1 MANVLNTLYPPT
13 ISTFLPA
20 FVNTTEVFI
29 YFSLSPY
36 NSSSE
41 IKRVHVSLTNQLNN
55 ENAFNNL
62 SGIVFKDLKH
72 DDSSGLY
79 YVSISPTE
87 VKNNTFNINQFYK
100 VQIRFDG
107 YSGSDAPSATST
119 EAFIQ
124 EYLLAHQD
132 LFSEWSSVCLIKPIL
147 QPNIQ
152 IKPFDLYAGDTPQS
166 FNKGIISISGK
177 LFFGD
182 GSVTETET
190 LQSYKIQILEPDSEE
205 VVLESPTIYT
215 GDNVDPNDINYKI
228 DLQGLNTDNN
238 QEFIFKIIISTKNQ
252 YVTSKQWDFQIA
264 DFLDDFSF
272 DPELTVEMD
281 NEEGIATLHVVN
293 VQTVFGTIYI
303 KRGSS
308 IDNFESWEDFYIE
321 KVAGDIDLTLEDNTV
336 SSLVWYR
343 YSIQMENSVG
353 GLTRV
358 YRSDVFMPEFYDAII
373 SRGEQQF
380 KIQYNYS
387 ISSFKPVVNR
397 TKIDT
402 LGGRFPKFAENAIL
416 NYKQFSISGLIS
428 SETDVHQKFLNKRDY
443 FDDNYQRYQ
452 VYKSDMGIQDLV
464 RNDYDDYLT
473 ESEVLTSYLTTTQ
486 NDWLWERE
494 FREEAMKWLND
505 GEPKLYRS
513 MTEGN
518 MAVMLTDISLTPNST
533 LGRRLWTF
541 TATVYEIAEADSLST
556 LDSLGI
562 FDVVKP
568 DNLTTGSGEVDPE
581 PEYVEVIKVGQLYNY
596 TVTHTNSVVSEIL
609 DNLRTEYG
617 AIPGGEDGETVYDS
631 ASVLADKLPDGLY
644 LKNVKIFFN
653 NKPNLYRTDSAGNLR
668 IVYDPATAQ
677 GDQTLTLGYTFS
689 FSTDTNS
696 EPQTIFV
703 NSRGYYQIPDK
714 LNVTGLYFS
723 NIGQSDDSGVQYP
736 ADNVTVEYVMVYK
749 ELNNTSTIVSG
760 QTVDR
765 VVIGQYEDVFEYG
778 EYLGEKIRAKYSFA
792 QTGQYYQQMQ
802 YWRGICLDVE
812 SYAIAHIQYYRDDDY
827 NDYLVGGTGV
837 LHMIKNV
844 PVKDMCFMGRR
855 MTQKDF
861 SRQEYLDDWEY
872 VLDPGPEDDDEEIS
886 DIAYWNEDLEHPV
899 GINFDRMKKK
909 YSTIWNITEMTLNEI
924 TKAGEGYVGV
934 EDIAEPKRNTVY
946 NINGELKIYYKDDW
960 YDFTQNSDGTGV
972 AHVPIEGMINYLGN
986 VVQSTYA

>member
-1 MANVLNTLYPPT
+1 MANVLNTLFPPT

-20 FVNTTEVFI
+20 FVNTSSAII

-55 ENAFNNL
+55 ETAFNNL
-62 SGIVFKDLKH
+62 NGIIFKDLKQ
-72 DDSSGLY
+72 DSSGMY
-79 YVSISPTE
+79 YIEIAPGDL
-87 VKNNTFNINQFYK
+87 KNNTFNINQFYK
-100 VQIRFDG
+100 VQLRFDSYDG
-107 YSGSDAPSATST
+107 DNTSLITT
-119 EAFIQ
+119 EAGVTQ
-124 EYLLAHQD
+124 YLLEYQNY
-132 LFSEWSSVCLIKPIL
+132 FSEWSTVCLIKPIL

-152 IKPFDLYAGDTPQS
+152 LKPFDLYTGEAPQS

-190 LQSYKIQILEPDSEE
+190 LQSYKIQILDPDSED
-205 VVLESPTIYT
+205 VLLESPTIYT

-228 DLQGLNTDNN
+228 DLQGLNTDDTT
-238 QEFIFKIIISTKNQ
+238 EFIFKIIISTKNQ
-252 YVTSKQWDFQIA
+252 YVTFKQWEFQIA
-264 DFLDDFSF
+264 DFLDDYSF

-308 IDNFESWEDFYIE
+308 IDNFETWEDFYIE

-358 YRSDVFMPEFYDAII
+358 FRSDVFMPEFYDAIL

-397 TKIDT
+397 AKVDT

-428 SETDVHQKFLNKRDY
+428 SEADAHQKFLNKRNY

-473 ESEVLTSYLTTTQ
+473 ESQVLTSYLTTTQ

-518 MAVMLTDISLTPNST
+518 MAVMLTDISLTPNAT

-562 FDVVKP
+562 FNVVKP

-581 PEYVEVIKVGQLYNY
+581 PEYVEVVKVGQLYNY
-596 TVTHTNSVVSEIL
+596 TVTHRNSIVSEIL
-609 DNLRTEYG
+609 DELRREYG
-617 AIPGGEDGETVYDS
+617 AIPGGEDGDVVYDS
-631 ASVLADKLPDGLY
+631 ASVLSDKLPDGLY
-644 LKNVKIFFN
+644 LKNIKIFFN
-653 NKPNLYRTDSAGNLR
+653 SKPNVYRTNSRGELEVIR
-668 IVYDPATAQ
+668 DPAKYV
-677 GDQTLTLGYTFS
+677 GDKSSLTLGYTFS
-689 FSTDTNS
+689 LRTDVDDSDRTF
-696 EPQTIFV
+696 FV
-703 NSRGYYQIPDK
+703 NSRGYYQVPDN
-714 LNVTGLYFS
+714 LNVKALYFS
-723 NIGQSDDSGVQYP
+723 NLEETDENGNILP
-736 ADNVTVEYVMVYK
+736 ADNVTIEYLMVYR
-749 ELNNTSTIVSG
+749 ELNNSSTIVSG
-760 QTVDR
+760 QSVDR
-765 VVIGQYEDVFEYG
+765 VVVGQYEDVFGYS
-778 EYLGEKIRAKYSFA
+778 EYLGEKIRTKYSFA
-792 QTGQYYQQMQ
+792 KTGQYYQQMQ

-812 SYAIAHIQYYRDDDY
+812 PYAVAHIKYYRDDDY

-844 PVKDMCFMGRR
+844 PVQDMCFMGRR

-861 SRQEYLDDWEY
+861 SRQRFLDDWEY
-872 VLDPGPEDDDEEIS
+872 VLDPGPEGDDEEVS
-886 DIAYWNEDLEHPV
+886 DIAYWNEDIEHPV
-899 GINFDRMKKK
+899 SINFDRVNKK
-909 YSTIWNITEMTLNEI
+909 YSTTWNITEMTLDEI
-924 TKAGEGYVGV
+924 AAAGEGYASIDEI
-934 EDIAEPKRNTVY
+934 EDPQRNTVY
-946 NINGELKIYYKDDW
+946 NINSQLKIYYKDEW
-960 YDFTQNSDGTGV
+960 YDFTQNSDGTGI

>member
-20 FVNTTEVFI
+20 FVNTTEAII

-36 NSSSE
+36 NSSSQ
-41 IKRVHVSLTNQLNN
+41 IKRVHVSLTSQLNN

-62 SGIVFKDLKH
+62 SGIAFKDLKY
-72 DDSSGLY
+72 DTSSGMY
-79 YVSISPTE
+79 YITISPTE
-87 VKNNTFNINQFYK
+87 LKNNTFNINQFYK
-100 VQIRFDG
+100 VQLRFDS
-107 YSGSDAPSATST
+107 YSGDASSLLGN
-119 EAFIQ
+119 EAGIT
-124 EYLLAHQD
+124 EYLLSYQD
-132 LFSEWSSVCLIKPIL
+132 YFSEWSTVCLIKPIL

-152 IKPFDLYAGDTPQS
+152 LKPFDLYNGDTPQS

-190 LQSYKIQILEPDSEE
+190 LQSYKIQILEPETEDII
-205 VVLESPTIYT
+205 LESPTIYT
-215 GDNVDPNDINYKI
+215 GDNIDPNNINYKI
-228 DLQGLNTDNN
+228 DLQGLNTDTDT
-238 QEFIFKIIISTKNQ
+238 EFIFKIIISTKNQ

-264 DFLDDFSF
+264 DFLDDYAF

-281 NEEGIATLHVVN
+281 NEEGIATLRIIN
-293 VQTVFGTIYI
+293 IQTVFGTIYI

-308 IDNFESWEDFYIE
+308 IDNFETWEDFYVE
-321 KVAGDIDLTLEDNTV
+321 KIAGDIDLTLEDNTV

-358 YRSDVFMPEFYDAII
+358 YRSDIFMPEFYDAIL
-373 SRGEQQF
+373 SRGKQQF

-397 TKIDT
+397 AKVDT

-416 NYKQFSISGLIS
+416 NYKQFSISGMIS
-428 SETDVHQKFLNKRDY
+428 SEADAHQKFLNKQDY

-452 VYKSDMGIQDLV
+452 VYKSDVGVKDLI

-541 TATVYEIAEADSLST
+541 TATVYEIADANSLTT

-568 DNLTTGSGEVDPE
+568 DNLTTGGGVVDPE
-581 PEYVEVIKVGQLYNY
+581 PEYVEVVKVGQLYNY
-596 TVTHTNSVVSEIL
+596 TVTHTNSIVSEIL
-609 DNLRTEYG
+609 DELRREYG
-617 AIPGGEDGETVYDS
+617 AIPGGEDGEVVYDS

-644 LKNVKIFFN
+644 LKNIKIFFN
-653 NKPNLYRTDSAGNLR
+653 SKPNIYRIDSSGNPQ
-668 IVYDPATAQ
+668 IVYNPAQ
-677 GDQTLTLGYTFS
+677 YPNDQTLTLGYTFS
-689 FSTDTNS
+689 FTTDTNS
-696 EPQTIFV
+696 DPQTIFV
-703 NSRGYYQIPDK
+703 NSKGYYQIPDK

-723 NIGQSDDSGVQYP
+723 NIGQSDDKGNVYP
-736 ADNVTVEYVMVYK
+736 ADNVTVEYLMVYK
-749 ELNNTSTIVSG
+749 ELNNSSTIVSG

-765 VVIGQYEDVFEYG
+765 TVVGQYEGVFEYE
-778 EYLGEKIRAKYSFA
+778 EYLGEKIRAKYSFS
-792 QTGQYYQQMQ
+792 QIGQYYQQMQ

-812 SYAIAHIQYYRDDDY
+812 PYSVAHIQYYKEDEY

-844 PVKDMCFMGRR
+844 PVQDMCFMGRR
-855 MTQKDF
+855 MSQKDF
-861 SRQEYLDDWEY
+861 SRQRFLDDWEY
-872 VLDPGPEDDDEEIS
+872 VLDSSEYTSYI
-886 DIAYWNEDLEHPV
+886 DIENPQ
-899 GINFDRMKKK
+899 
-909 YSTIWNITEMTLNEI
+909 
-924 TKAGEGYVGV
+924 
-934 EDIAEPKRNTVY
+934 RNTVY

-960 YDFTQNSDGTGV
+960 YDFTQNENGGTGI

>member
-1 MANVLNTLYPPT
+1 MDNVLNTLFPPT

-20 FVNTTEVFI
+20 FVNTSSAII

-55 ENAFNNL
+55 ETAFNNL
-62 SGIVFKDLKH
+62 NGIIFKDLKQ
-72 DDSSGLY
+72 DSNGMY
-79 YVSISPTE
+79 YIEIAPGDL
-87 VKNNTFNINQFYK
+87 KNNTFNINQFYK
-100 VQIRFDG
+100 VQLRFDSYDG
-107 YSGSDAPSATST
+107 DNTSLITT
-119 EAFIQ
+119 EAGVTQ
-124 EYLLAHQD
+124 YLLEYQNY
-132 LFSEWSSVCLIKPIL
+132 FSEWSTVCLIKPIL

-152 IKPFDLYAGDTPQS
+152 LKPFDLYTGEAPQS

-190 LQSYKIQILEPDSEE
+190 LQSYKIQILDPDSED
-205 VVLESPTIYT
+205 VLLESPTIYT
-215 GDNVDPNDINYKI
+215 GDNVNPNDINYKI
-228 DLQGLNTDNN
+228 DLQGLNTDDTT
-238 QEFIFKIIISTKNQ
+238 EFIFKIIISTKNQ
-252 YVTSKQWDFQIA
+252 YVTSKQWEFQIA
-264 DFLDDFSF
+264 DFLDDYSF

-308 IDNFESWEDFYIE
+308 IDNFETWEDFYIE

-358 YRSDVFMPEFYDAII
+358 YRSDVFMPEFYDAIL

-397 TKIDT
+397 AKVDT

-428 SETDVHQKFLNKRDY
+428 SEADAHQKFLNKRSY
-443 FDDNYQRYQ
+443 FDDSYQRYQ

-473 ESEVLTSYLTTTQ
+473 ESQVLTSYLTTTQ

-518 MAVMLTDISLTPNST
+518 MAVMLTDISLTPNAT

-562 FDVVKP
+562 FNVVKP

-581 PEYVEVIKVGQLYNY
+581 PEYVEVVKVGQLYNY
-596 TVTHTNSVVSEIL
+596 TVTHRNSIVSEIL
-609 DNLRTEYG
+609 DELRREYG
-617 AIPGGEDGETVYDS
+617 AIPGGEDGDVVYDS
-631 ASVLADKLPDGLY
+631 ASVLSDKLPDGLY
-644 LKNVKIFFN
+644 LKNIKIFFN
-653 NKPNLYRTDSAGNLR
+653 SKPNVYRTNSRGELEVIR
-668 IVYDPATAQ
+668 DPAKYV
-677 GDQTLTLGYTFS
+677 GDKSSLTLGYTFS
-689 FSTDTNS
+689 LRTDVDDSDRTF
-696 EPQTIFV
+696 FV
-703 NSRGYYQIPDK
+703 NSRGYYQVPDN
-714 LNVTGLYFS
+714 LNVKALYFS
-723 NIGQSDDSGVQYP
+723 NLEETDEDGNILP
-736 ADNVTVEYVMVYK
+736 ADNVTIEYLMVYR
-749 ELNNTSTIVSG
+749 ELNNSSTIVSG
-760 QTVDR
+760 QSVDR
-765 VVIGQYEDVFEYG
+765 VVVGQYEDVFGYS
-778 EYLGEKIRAKYSFA
+778 EYLGEKIRTKYSFA
-792 QTGQYYQQMQ
+792 KTGQYYQQMQ

-812 SYAIAHIQYYRDDDY
+812 PYAVAHIKYYRDDDY

-844 PVKDMCFMGRR
+844 PVQDMCFMGRR

-861 SRQEYLDDWEY
+861 SRQRFLDDWEY
-872 VLDPGPEDDDEEIS
+872 VLDPGPEGDDEEVS
-886 DIAYWNEDLEHPV
+886 DIAYWNEDIEHPV
-899 GINFDRMKKK
+899 SINFDRVNKK
-909 YSTIWNITEMTLNEI
+909 YSTTWNITEMTLDEI
-924 TKAGEGYVGV
+924 AAAGEGYASIDEI
-934 EDIAEPKRNTVY
+934 EDPQRNTVY
-946 NINGELKIYYKDDW
+946 NINSQLKIYYKDEW
-960 YDFTQNSDGTGV
+960 YDFTQNSDGTGI

>member
-1 MANVLNTLYPPT
+1 MPNVLNTLYPPT

-20 FVNTTEVFI
+20 FVNTTDVFI

-36 NSSSE
+36 NSSSQ
-41 IKRVHVSLTNQLNN
+41 IQRVHVSLTNQLNN
-55 ENAFNNL
+55 ENAFDNVN
-62 SGIVFKDLKH
+62 GIVFKNLSYDN
-72 DDSSGLY
+72 SSGLY
-79 YVSISPTE
+79 YVTISPTE
-87 VKNNTFNINQFYK
+87 LKSNTFNINQFYK
-100 VQIRFDG
+100 VQLRFDG
-107 YSGSDAPSATST
+107 YSGENTDLIEGNTAQVTQYLT
-119 EAFIQ
+119 E
-124 EYLLAHQD
+124 YQD
-132 LFSEWSSVCLIKPIL
+132 YFSEWSTVCLIKPIL

-152 IKPFDLYAGDTPQS
+152 LRPFDLYSGGTPQS

-190 LQSYKIQILEPDSEE
+190 LQSFKVQILDPDTEE

-215 GDNVDPNDINYKI
+215 GDNVDPNDINYRI
-228 DLQGLNTDNN
+228 DLQGLNTDTNT
-238 QEFIFKIIISTKNQ
+238 EFIFKIIISTKNQ
-252 YVTSKQWDFQIA
+252 YITSKQWDFQIA
-264 DFLDDFSF
+264 DFLDDYSF
-272 DPELTVEMD
+272 DPELTVEID
-281 NEEGIATLHVVN
+281 NEEGIATLHVIN

-308 IDNFESWEDFYIE
+308 IDNFENWEDFYVE

-358 YRSDVFMPEFYDAII
+358 YRSDVFMPEFYDAIL

-397 TKIDT
+397 AKVDT
-402 LGGRFPKFAENAIL
+402 LGGRFPKFAENAVL

-428 SETDVHQKFLNKRDY
+428 SEADVHQKFLNKQNY

-452 VYKSDMGIQDLV
+452 VYKSNTGVKDLV

-541 TATVYEIAEADSLST
+541 TATVYEIAEADSLET

-562 FDVVKP
+562 FEIVRP
-568 DNLTTGSGEVDPE
+568 DELSGSGSGEIDPE
-581 PEYVEVIKVGQLYNY
+581 PEYVEVVKVGQLYNY
-596 TVTHTNSVVSEIL
+596 TVTHNNSVVSEIL
-609 DNLRTEYG
+609 DELKREYG
-617 AIPGGEDGETVYDS
+617 AIPGGEDGELIYDS

-644 LKNVKIFFN
+644 LKNIKIFFN
-653 NKPNLYRTDSAGNLR
+653 SKPN
-668 IVYDPATAQ
+668 VYFINELGRPILVRNPGTSSYPKEQ
-677 GDQTLTLGYTFS
+677 MVLGYVFEFT
-689 FSTDTNS
+689 TDVNNS
-696 EPQTIFV
+696 RQSIFV
-703 NSRGYYQIPDK
+703 NSKGYYQIPDK
-714 LNVTGLYFS
+714 LNVTGLYF
-723 NIGQSDDSGVQYP
+723 NNFGEVDSGSGTSYP
-736 ADNVTVEYVMVYK
+736 PDNVTVEYLMVYK
-749 ELNNTSTIVSG
+749 ELNNSSTIVSG

-765 VVIGQYEDVFEYG
+765 TIIGQYEGIFNYN

-802 YWRGICLDVE
+802 YWQGICLDVE
-812 SYAIAHIQYYRDDDY
+812 PYSIAHIQYYKEDDY
-827 NDYLVGGTGV
+827 NDYVVGGTGV

-844 PVKDMCFMGRR
+844 PVQDMCFVGRR
-855 MTQKDF
+855 MTPKPL
-861 SRQEYLDDWEY
+861 SRQRFLDDWEY
-872 VLDPGPEDDDEEIS
+872 VIDDNSQIYGSID
-886 DIAYWNEDLEHPV
+886 
-899 GINFDRMKKK
+899 
-909 YSTIWNITEMTLNEI
+909 EI
-924 TKAGEGYVGV
+924 TS
-934 EDIAEPKRNTVY
+934 PQRNTVY
-946 NINGELKIYYKDDW
+946 NVDSVLKIYYKDNW
-960 YDFTQNSDGTGV
+960 YDFTQYDNYGV
-972 AHVPIEGMINYLGN
+972 AHVSIEGMINYLGN
-986 VVQSTYA
+986 VVQSTYM

>member
-1 MANVLNTLYPPT
+1 MANALNTLYPPT

-20 FVNTTEVFI
+20 FVNTSSAIV

-55 ENAFNNL
+55 ETAFNNL
-62 SGIVFKDLKH
+62 NGIIFKDLEQ
-72 DDSSGLY
+72 DSSGMY
-79 YVSISPTE
+79 YVEIAPGDL
-87 VKNNTFNINQFYK
+87 KNNTFNINQFYK
-100 VQIRFDG
+100 VQLRFDSYDG
-107 YSGSDAPSATST
+107 DNTSLITT
-119 EAFIQ
+119 EAGVTQ
-124 EYLLAHQD
+124 YLLEYQNY
-132 LFSEWSSVCLIKPIL
+132 FSEWSTVCLIKPIL

-152 IKPFDLYAGDTPQS
+152 LKPFDLYTGEAPQS

-190 LQSYKIQILEPDSEE
+190 LQSYKIQILDPDSED
-205 VVLESPTIYT
+205 VLLESPTIYT

-228 DLQGLNTDNN
+228 DLQGLNTDDTT
-238 QEFIFKIIISTKNQ
+238 EFIFKIIISTKNQ
-252 YVTSKQWDFQIA
+252 YVTSKQWEFQIA
-264 DFLDDFSF
+264 DFLDDYSF

-308 IDNFESWEDFYIE
+308 IDNFETWEDFYIE

-358 YRSDVFMPEFYDAII
+358 YRSDVFMPEFYDAIL

-397 TKIDT
+397 AKVDT

-428 SETDVHQKFLNKRDY
+428 SEADAHQKFLNKRSY
-443 FDDNYQRYQ
+443 FDDNYQRYR

-473 ESEVLTSYLTTTQ
+473 ESQVLTSYLTTTQ

-518 MAVMLTDISLTPNST
+518 MAVMLTDISLTPNAT

-562 FDVVKP
+562 FNVVKP

-581 PEYVEVIKVGQLYNY
+581 PEYVEVVKVGQLYNY
-596 TVTHTNSVVSEIL
+596 TVTHRNSIVSEIL
-609 DNLRTEYG
+609 DELRREYG
-617 AIPGGEDGETVYDS
+617 AIPGGEDGDVVYDS
-631 ASVLADKLPDGLY
+631 ASVLSDKLPDGLY
-644 LKNVKIFFN
+644 LKNIKIFFN
-653 NKPNLYRTDSAGNLR
+653 SKPNVYRTNSKGELEVIR
-668 IVYDPATAQ
+668 DPAKYV
-677 GDQTLTLGYTFS
+677 GDKSSLTLGYTFS
-689 FSTDTNS
+689 LRTDVDDSDRTF
-696 EPQTIFV
+696 FV
-703 NSRGYYQIPDK
+703 NSRGYYQVPDN
-714 LNVTGLYFS
+714 LNVKALYFS
-723 NIGQSDDSGVQYP
+723 NLEETDKDGNILP
-736 ADNVTVEYVMVYK
+736 ADNVTIEYLMVYR
-749 ELNNTSTIVSG
+749 ELNNSSTIVSG
-760 QTVDR
+760 QSVDR
-765 VVIGQYEDVFEYG
+765 VVVGQYEDVFGYS

-792 QTGQYYQQMQ
+792 KTGQYYQQMQ

-812 SYAIAHIQYYRDDDY
+812 PYAVAHIKYYRDDDY

-844 PVKDMCFMGRR
+844 PVQDMCFMGRR

-861 SRQEYLDDWEY
+861 SRQRFLDDWEY
-872 VLDPGPEDDDEEIS
+872 VLDPGPEGDDEEVS
-886 DIAYWNEDLEHPV
+886 DIAYWNEDIEHPV
-899 GINFDRMKKK
+899 SINFDRVNKKS
-909 YSTIWNITEMTLNEI
+909 STTWNITEMTLDEI
-924 TKAGEGYVGV
+924 AAAGEGYASIDEI
-934 EDIAEPKRNTVY
+934 EDPQRNTVY
-946 NINGELKIYYKDDW
+946 NINSQLKIYYKDEW
-960 YDFTQNSDGTGV
+960 YDFTQNSDGTGI

>member
-1 MANVLNTLYPPT
+1 MANVLNTLFPPT

-20 FVNTTEVFI
+20 FVNTSSAII

-55 ENAFNNL
+55 ETAFNNL
-62 SGIVFKDLKH
+62 NGIIFKDLKQ
-72 DDSSGLY
+72 DSNGMY
-79 YVSISPTE
+79 YIEIAPGDL
-87 VKNNTFNINQFYK
+87 KNNTFNINQFYK
-100 VQIRFDG
+100 VQLRFDSYDG
-107 YSGSDAPSATST
+107 DNTSLITT
-119 EAFIQ
+119 EAGVTQ
-124 EYLLAHQD
+124 YLLEYQNY
-132 LFSEWSSVCLIKPIL
+132 FSEWSTVCLIKPIL

-152 IKPFDLYAGDTPQS
+152 LKPFDLYTGEAPQS

-190 LQSYKIQILEPDSEE
+190 LQSYKIQILDPDSED
-205 VVLESPTIYT
+205 VLLESPTIYT

-228 DLQGLNTDNN
+228 DLQGLNTDDTT
-238 QEFIFKIIISTKNQ
+238 EFIFKIIISTKNQ
-252 YVTSKQWDFQIA
+252 YVTSKQWEFQIA
-264 DFLDDFSF
+264 DFLDDYSF

-308 IDNFESWEDFYIE
+308 IDNFETWEDFYIE

-358 YRSDVFMPEFYDAII
+358 YRSDVFMPEFYDAIL

-397 TKIDT
+397 AKVDT

-428 SETDVHQKFLNKRDY
+428 SEADAHQKFLNKRSY
-443 FDDNYQRYQ
+443 FDDSYQRYQ

-473 ESEVLTSYLTTTQ
+473 ESQVLTSYLTTTQ

-518 MAVMLTDISLTPNST
+518 MAVMLTDISLTPNAT

-541 TATVYEIAEADSLST
+541 
-556 LDSLGI
+556 
-562 FDVVKP
+562 K
-568 DNLTTGSGEVDPE
+568 
-581 PEYVEVIKVGQLYNY
+581 
-596 TVTHTNSVVSEIL
+596 
-609 DNLRTEYG
+609 
-617 AIPGGEDGETVYDS
+617 
-631 ASVLADKLPDGLY
+631 
-644 LKNVKIFFN
+644 
-653 NKPNLYRTDSAGNLR
+653 
-668 IVYDPATAQ
+668 
-677 GDQTLTLGYTFS
+677 
-689 FSTDTNS
+689 
-696 EPQTIFV
+696 
-703 NSRGYYQIPDK
+703 K
-714 LNVTGLYFS
+714 LNPT
-723 NIGQSDDSGVQYP
+723 
-736 ADNVTVEYVMVYK
+736 K
-749 ELNNTSTIVSG
+749 
-760 QTVDR
+760 
-765 VVIGQYEDVFEYG
+765 
-778 EYLGEKIRAKYSFA
+778 
-792 QTGQYYQQMQ
+792 
-802 YWRGICLDVE
+802 
-812 SYAIAHIQYYRDDDY
+812 
-827 NDYLVGGTGV
+827 
-837 LHMIKNV
+837 LHM
-844 PVKDMCFMGRR
+844 
-855 MTQKDF
+855 
-861 SRQEYLDDWEY
+861 
-872 VLDPGPEDDDEEIS
+872 
-886 DIAYWNEDLEHPV
+886 
-899 GINFDRMKKK
+899 
-909 YSTIWNITEMTLNEI
+909 
-924 TKAGEGYVGV
+924 
-934 EDIAEPKRNTVY
+934 
-946 NINGELKIYYKDDW
+946 
-960 YDFTQNSDGTGV
+960 
-972 AHVPIEGMINYLGN
+972 
-986 VVQSTYA
+986 

>member
-20 FVNTTEVFI
+20 FVNTSSAII

-55 ENAFNNL
+55 ETAFNNL
-62 SGIVFKDLKH
+62 NGIIFKDLKQ
-72 DDSSGLY
+72 DSNGMY
-79 YVSISPTE
+79 YVEIAPGDL
-87 VKNNTFNINQFYK
+87 KNNTFNINQFYK
-100 VQIRFDG
+100 VQLRFDSYDG
-107 YSGSDAPSATST
+107 DNTSLITT
-119 EAFIQ
+119 EAGVTQ
-124 EYLLAHQD
+124 YLLEYQNY
-132 LFSEWSSVCLIKPIL
+132 FSEWSTVCLIKPIL

-152 IKPFDLYAGDTPQS
+152 LKPFDLYTGEAPQS

-190 LQSYKIQILEPDSEE
+190 LQSYKIQILDPDSED
-205 VVLESPTIYT
+205 VLLESPTIYT

-228 DLQGLNTDNN
+228 DLQGLNTDDTT
-238 QEFIFKIIISTKNQ
+238 EFIFKIIISTKNQ
-252 YVTSKQWDFQIA
+252 YVTSKQWEFQIA
-264 DFLDDFSF
+264 DFLDDYSF

-308 IDNFESWEDFYIE
+308 IDNFETWEDFYIE

-358 YRSDVFMPEFYDAII
+358 YRSDVFMPEFYDAIL

-397 TKIDT
+397 AKVDT

-428 SETDVHQKFLNKRDY
+428 SEADAHQKFLNKRSY

-473 ESEVLTSYLTTTQ
+473 ESQVLTSYLTTTQ

-518 MAVMLTDISLTPNST
+518 MAVMLTDISLTPNAT

-562 FDVVKP
+562 FNVVKP

-581 PEYVEVIKVGQLYNY
+581 PEYVEVVKVGQLYNY
-596 TVTHTNSVVSEIL
+596 TVTHRNSIVSEIL
-609 DNLRTEYG
+609 DELRREYG
-617 AIPGGEDGETVYDS
+617 AIPGGEDGDVVYDS
-631 ASVLADKLPDGLY
+631 ASVLSDKLPDGLY
-644 LKNVKIFFN
+644 LKNIKIFFN
-653 NKPNLYRTDSAGNLR
+653 SKPNVYRTNSRGELEVIR
-668 IVYDPATAQ
+668 DPAKYV
-677 GDQTLTLGYTFS
+677 GDKSSLTLGYTFS
-689 FSTDTNS
+689 LRTDVDDSDRTF
-696 EPQTIFV
+696 FV
-703 NSRGYYQIPDK
+703 NSRGYYQVPDN
-714 LNVTGLYFS
+714 LNVKALYFS
-723 NIGQSDDSGVQYP
+723 NLEETDEDGNILP
-736 ADNVTVEYVMVYK
+736 ADNVTIEYLMVYR
-749 ELNNTSTIVSG
+749 ELNNSSTIVSG
-760 QTVDR
+760 QSVDR
-765 VVIGQYEDVFEYG
+765 VVVGQYEDVFGYS
-778 EYLGEKIRAKYSFA
+778 EYLGEKIRTKYSFA
-792 QTGQYYQQMQ
+792 KTGQYYQQMQ

-812 SYAIAHIQYYRDDDY
+812 PYAVAHIKYYRDDDY

-844 PVKDMCFMGRR
+844 PVQDMCFMGRR

-861 SRQEYLDDWEY
+861 SRQRFLDDWEY
-872 VLDPGPEDDDEEIS
+872 VLDPGPEGDDEEVS
-886 DIAYWNEDLEHPV
+886 DIAYWNEDIEHPV
-899 GINFDRMKKK
+899 SINFDRVNKK
-909 YSTIWNITEMTLNEI
+909 YSTTWNITEMTLDEI
-924 TKAGEGYVGV
+924 AAAGEGYASIDEI
-934 EDIAEPKRNTVY
+934 EDPQRNTVY
-946 NINGELKIYYKDDW
+946 NINSQLKIYYKDEW
-960 YDFTQNSDGTGV
+960 YDFTQNSDGTGI

>member
-1 MANVLNTLYPPT
+1 MPNVLNTLYPPT
-13 ISTFLPA
+13 ISAFLPA
-20 FVNTTEVFI
+20 FVNTTDAFI

-36 NSSSE
+36 NSSSQ
-41 IKRVHVSLTNQLNN
+41 IQRVHVSLTNQLNN
-55 ENAFNNL
+55 ENAFDNIN
-62 SGIVFKDLKH
+62 GIVFKNLNYDS
-72 DDSSGLY
+72 SSGLY
-79 YVSISPTE
+79 YISISPTE
-87 VKNNTFNINQFYK
+87 LKNNTFNINQFYK
-100 VQIRFDG
+100 VQLRFDG
-107 YSGSDAPSATST
+107 YSGENTSLIEGDTAKVTQYLT
-119 EAFIQ
+119 E
-124 EYLLAHQD
+124 YQD
-132 LFSEWSSVCLIKPIL
+132 YFSEWSTVCLIKPIL

-152 IKPFDLYAGDTPQS
+152 LRPFDLYNGDTPQS

-190 LQSYKIQILEPDSEE
+190 LQSFKAQILDPDTENI
-205 VVLESPTIYT
+205 VLESPTIYT
-215 GDNVDPNDINYKI
+215 GDNVDPNDINYRI
-228 DLQGLNTDNN
+228 DLQGLNTDTNT
-238 QEFIFKIIISTKNQ
+238 EFIFKIIISTKNQ
-252 YVTSKQWDFQIA
+252 YITSKQWDFQIA
-264 DFLDDFSF
+264 DFLDDYSF

-293 VQTVFGTIYI
+293 AQTVFGTIYI

-308 IDNFESWEDFYIE
+308 IDNFENWEDFYIE

-358 YRSDVFMPEFYDAII
+358 YRSNVFMPEFYDAIL

-397 TKIDT
+397 AKVDT

-416 NYKQFSISGLIS
+416 NYKQFSINGLIS
-428 SETDVHQKFLNKRDY
+428 SEADVHQKFLNKRSY

-452 VYKSDMGIQDLV
+452 VYKSDTGVKDLV

-473 ESEVLTSYLTTTQ
+473 DSEVLTSYLTTTQ

-518 MAVMLTDISLTPNST
+518 MAIMLTDISLTPNST

-541 TATVYEIAEADSLST
+541 TATVYEIAEANSLET

-562 FDVVKP
+562 FEVTRP
-568 DNLTTGSGEVDPE
+568 DELSGSGSGEVDPE
-581 PEYVEVIKVGQLYNY
+581 PEYVEVVKVGQLYNY
-596 TVTHTNSVVSEIL
+596 TVTHNNSVVSEIL
-609 DNLRTEYG
+609 DELKREYG
-617 AIPGGEDGETVYDS
+617 AIPGGEDGEFVYDS
-631 ASVLADKLPDGLY
+631 ASILADKLPDGLY
-644 LKNVKIFFN
+644 LKNIKIFFN
-653 NKPNLYRTDSAGNLR
+653 SKPN
-668 IVYDPATAQ
+668 VYFINELGRPILVKNPGTSSYPK
-677 GDQTLTLGYTFS
+677 DQMVLGYVFEFT
-689 FSTDTNS
+689 TDVNNS
-696 EPQTIFV
+696 RQSIFV
-703 NSRGYYQIPDK
+703 NSKGYYQIPDK
-714 LNVTGLYFS
+714 LNVTGLYF
-723 NIGQSDDSGVQYP
+723 NNFGEVDSGGGTSYP
-736 ADNVTVEYVMVYK
+736 PDNVTVEYLMIYK
-749 ELNNTSTIVSG
+749 ELNNSSTIISG

-765 VVIGQYEDVFEYG
+765 TIIGQYEGVFDYN

-812 SYAIAHIQYYRDDDY
+812 PYAIAHIQYYKEDDY
-827 NDYLVGGTGV
+827 NDYIVGGTGV
-837 LHMIKNV
+837 LHMIKTV
-844 PVKDMCFMGRR
+844 PVQDMCFVGRR
-855 MTQKDF
+855 MTPKPL
-861 SRQEYLDDWEY
+861 SRQRFLDDWEY
-872 VLDPGPEDDDEEIS
+872 VTDDNSQTYDSIDE
-886 DIAYWNEDLEHPV
+886 IASPQ
-899 GINFDRMKKK
+899 
-909 YSTIWNITEMTLNEI
+909 
-924 TKAGEGYVGV
+924 
-934 EDIAEPKRNTVY
+934 RNTVY
-946 NINGELKIYYKDDW
+946 NVNSVLKIYYKDNW
-960 YDFTQNSDGTGV
+960 YDFTQYDNYGI

-986 VVQSTYA
+986 VVQSTYM

>member
-20 FVNTTEVFI
+20 FVNTSSAII

-55 ENAFNNL
+55 ETAFNNL
-62 SGIVFKDLKH
+62 NGIIFKDLKQ
-72 DDSSGLY
+72 DSNGMY
-79 YVSISPTE
+79 YVEIAPGDL
-87 VKNNTFNINQFYK
+87 KNNTFNINQFYK
-100 VQIRFDG
+100 VQLRLDSYDG
-107 YSGSDAPSATST
+107 DNTSLITT
-119 EAFIQ
+119 EAGVTQ
-124 EYLLAHQD
+124 YLLEYQNY
-132 LFSEWSSVCLIKPIL
+132 FSEWSTVCLIKPIL

-152 IKPFDLYAGDTPQS
+152 LKPFDLYTGEAPQS

-190 LQSYKIQILEPDSEE
+190 LQSYKIQILDPNSED
-205 VVLESPTIYT
+205 VLLESPTIYT

-228 DLQGLNTDNN
+228 DLQGLNTDNTT
-238 QEFIFKIIISTKNQ
+238 EFIFKIIISTKNQ
-252 YVTSKQWDFQIA
+252 YITSKEWEFQIA
-264 DFLDDFSF
+264 DFLDDYSF

-308 IDNFESWEDFYIE
+308 IDNFETWEDFYIE
-321 KVAGDIDLTLEDNTV
+321 KVVGDIDLTLEDNTV

-358 YRSDVFMPEFYDAII
+358 FRSDVFMPEFYDAIL

-397 TKIDT
+397 AKVDT

-428 SETDVHQKFLNKRDY
+428 SEADAHQKFLNKRSY

-473 ESEVLTSYLTTTQ
+473 ESQVLTSYLTTTQ

-518 MAVMLTDISLTPNST
+518 MAVMLTDISLTPNAT

-562 FDVVKP
+562 FNVVKP

-581 PEYVEVIKVGQLYNY
+581 PEYVEVVKVGQLYNY
-596 TVTHTNSVVSEIL
+596 TVTHRNSIVSEIL
-609 DNLRTEYG
+609 DELRREYG
-617 AIPGGEDGETVYDS
+617 AIPGGEDGDVVYDS
-631 ASVLADKLPDGLY
+631 ASVLSDKLPDGLY
-644 LKNVKIFFN
+644 LKNIKIFFN
-653 NKPNLYRTDSAGNLR
+653 SKPNVYRTNSRGELEVIR
-668 IVYDPATAQ
+668 DPAKYV
-677 GDQTLTLGYTFS
+677 GDKSSLTLGYTFS
-689 FSTDTNS
+689 LRTDVDDSDRTF
-696 EPQTIFV
+696 FV
-703 NSRGYYQIPDK
+703 NSRGYYQVPDN
-714 LNVTGLYFS
+714 LNVKALYFS
-723 NIGQSDDSGVQYP
+723 NLEETDENGNILP
-736 ADNVTVEYVMVYK
+736 ADNVTIEYLMVYR
-749 ELNNTSTIVSG
+749 ELNNSSTIVSG
-760 QTVDR
+760 QSVDR
-765 VVIGQYEDVFEYG
+765 VVVGQYEDVFGYS
-778 EYLGEKIRAKYSFA
+778 EYLGEKIRTKYSFA
-792 QTGQYYQQMQ
+792 KTGQYYQQMQ

-812 SYAIAHIQYYRDDDY
+812 PYAVAHIKYYRDDDY

-844 PVKDMCFMGRR
+844 PVQDMCFMGRR

-861 SRQEYLDDWEY
+861 SRQRFLDDWEY
-872 VLDPGPEDDDEEIS
+872 VLDPGPEGDDEEVS
-886 DIAYWNEDLEHPV
+886 DIAYWNEDIEYPV
-899 GINFDRMKKK
+899 SINFDRVNKK
-909 YSTIWNITEMTLNEI
+909 YSTTWNITEMTLDEI
-924 TKAGEGYVGV
+924 TAAGEGYASIDEI
-934 EDIAEPKRNTVY
+934 EDPQRNTVY
-946 NINGELKIYYKDDW
+946 NINSQLKIYYKDEW
-960 YDFTQNSDGTGV
+960 YDFTQNSDGTGI

>member
-20 FVNTTEVFI
+20 FVNTSSAII

-55 ENAFNNL
+55 ETAFNNL
-62 SGIVFKDLKH
+62 NGIIFKDLKQ
-72 DDSSGLY
+72 DSSGMY
-79 YVSISPTE
+79 YIEIAPGDL
-87 VKNNTFNINQFYK
+87 KNNTFNINQFYK
-100 VQIRFDG
+100 VQLRFDSYDG
-107 YSGSDAPSATST
+107 DNTSLITT
-119 EAFIQ
+119 EAGVTQ
-124 EYLLAHQD
+124 YLLEYQNY
-132 LFSEWSSVCLIKPIL
+132 FSEWSTVCLIKPIL

-152 IKPFDLYAGDTPQS
+152 LKPFDLYTGETPQS

-190 LQSYKIQILEPDSEE
+190 LQSYKIQILDPDSED
-205 VVLESPTIYT
+205 VLLESPTIYT

-228 DLQGLNTDNN
+228 DLQGLNTDDTT
-238 QEFIFKIIISTKNQ
+238 EFIFKIIISTKNQ
-252 YVTSKQWDFQIA
+252 YVTSKQWEFQIA
-264 DFLDDFSF
+264 DFLDDYSF

-308 IDNFESWEDFYIE
+308 IDNFETWEDFYIE

-358 YRSDVFMPEFYDAII
+358 YRSDVFMPEFYDAIL

-397 TKIDT
+397 AKVDT

-428 SETDVHQKFLNKRDY
+428 SEADAHQKFLNKRNY

-473 ESEVLTSYLTTTQ
+473 ESQVLTSYLTTTQ

-518 MAVMLTDISLTPNST
+518 MAVMLTDISLTPNAT

-581 PEYVEVIKVGQLYNY
+581 PEYVEVVKVGQLYNY
-596 TVTHTNSVVSEIL
+596 TVTHRNSIVSEIL
-609 DNLRTEYG
+609 DELRREYG
-617 AIPGGEDGETVYDS
+617 AIPGGEDGDVVYDS
-631 ASVLADKLPDGLY
+631 ASVLSDKLPDGLY
-644 LKNVKIFFN
+644 LKNIKIFFN
-653 NKPNLYRTDSAGNLR
+653 SKPNVYRTNSRGELEVIR
-668 IVYDPATAQ
+668 DPAKYV
-677 GDQTLTLGYTFS
+677 GDKSSLTLGYTFS
-689 FSTDTNS
+689 LRTDVDDSDRTF
-696 EPQTIFV
+696 FV
-703 NSRGYYQIPDK
+703 NSRGYYQVPDS
-714 LNVTGLYFS
+714 LNVKALYFS
-723 NIGQSDDSGVQYP
+723 NLEETDENGNILP
-736 ADNVTVEYVMVYK
+736 ADNVTIEYLMVYR
-749 ELNNTSTIVSG
+749 ELNNSSTIVSG
-760 QTVDR
+760 QSVDR
-765 VVIGQYEDVFEYG
+765 VVVGQYEDVFGYG

-792 QTGQYYQQMQ
+792 KTGQYYQQMQ

-812 SYAIAHIQYYRDDDY
+812 PYAVAHIKYYRDDDY

-844 PVKDMCFMGRR
+844 PVQDMCFMGRR

-861 SRQEYLDDWEY
+861 SRQRFLDDWEY
-872 VLDPGPEDDDEEIS
+872 VLDPGPEGDDEEIS
-886 DIAYWNEDLEHPV
+886 DIAYWNEDIEHPV
-899 GINFDRMKKK
+899 SINFDRVNKK
-909 YSTIWNITEMTLNEI
+909 YSTTWNITEMTLDEI
-924 TKAGEGYVGV
+924 AAAGEGYASIDEI
-934 EDIAEPKRNTVY
+934 EDPQRNTVY
-946 NINGELKIYYKDDW
+946 NINSQLKIYYKDEW
-960 YDFTQNSDGTGV
+960 YDFTQNSDGTGI